1 MDVSEVK
8 AIKAKSAAAAAR
20 KYSVDDARIDLTAAL
35 RLAARMALN
44 EGVCNHFSM
53 EMPGAPDKF
62 LINPQGFHWSEL
74 TPADLMVIDANGTVL
89 EGKHQVEP
97 TAFYIHSRV
106 HLRCKKKVVLHT
118 HMPFA
123 TALTIIEGGR
133 LEISANQNAMRFFGR
148 TAYDDGYGGVA
159 LSDDEGDRIA
169 SALTDAEILFM
180 AHHGVIVSGDRMDYT
195 FDDLYY
201 LERSCMVQVLAQ
213 STGQRLRKQSDEVCA
228 SVSKQ
233 IGGERQ
239 QSELHF
245 AALKRLLDR
254 DEPGWRG
261 KSSQRTR

>member
-8 AIKAKSAAAAAR
+8 AIKSKSAAAAT
-20 KYSVDDARIDLTAAL
+20 KYTVADARIDLTAAL

-53 EMPGAPDKF
+53 EVPGAPDKF

-74 TPADLMVIDANGTVL
+74 TPDDLMVIDEDGKVL
-89 EGKHQVEP
+89 EGKHKVEP

-123 TALTIIEGGR
+123 TALVIIQHGR
-133 LEISANQNAMRFFGR
+133 LEMGANQNAMRFFGR
-148 TAYDDGYGGVA
+148 IAYDEDYGGVA
-159 LSDDEGDRIA
+159 LSDNEGDRIA
-169 SALTDAEILFM
+169 SAFGNADVVMM

-213 STGQRLRKQSDEVCA
+213 STGKPLRTQPDEVCA
-228 SVSKQ
+228 QVSKQ
-233 IGGERQ
+233 IGGERL

-245 AALKRLLDR
+245 KALKRLLDR

-261 KSSQRTR
+261 TGR

>member
-8 AIKAKSAAAAAR
+8 AIKAKPTAAGR
-20 KYSVDDARIDLTAAL
+20 KYTVADARIDLTAAL

-53 EMPGAPDKF
+53 EVPGAPDRF

-74 TPADLMVIDANGTVL
+74 TPDDLMVVDENGKVR

-106 HLRCKKKVVLHT
+106 HLRCTKKVVLHT

-133 LEISANQNAMRFFGR
+133 LEISANQNAMRFHGR
-148 TAYDDGYGGVA
+148 TAYDEGYGGVA

-169 SALTDAEILFM
+169 SALGNADILFM
-180 AHHGVIVSGDRMDYT
+180 AHHGLIVGGDRMDYT

-213 STGQRLRKQSDEVCA
+213 STGNPLRKQSDEVCE

-261 KSSQRTR
+261 KSRKAK

>member
-8 AIKAKSAAAAAR
+8 AIKSKSAAAA
-20 KYSVDDARIDLTAAL
+20 KYTVADARIDLTSAL

-53 EMPGAPDKF
+53 EVPGAPDKF
-62 LINPQGFHWSEL
+62 LINPQGLHWSEL
-74 TPADLMVIDANGTVL
+74 TPDDLMVIDEDGKVL
-89 EGKHQVEP
+89 EGKHKVEP

-133 LEISANQNAMRFFGR
+133 LEISANQNAMRFYGR
-148 TAYDDGYGGVA
+148 TAYDEDYGGVA

-169 SALTDAEILFM
+169 GALSNAEILFM
-180 AHHGVIVSGDRMDYT
+180 AHHGLIVSGDRMDYT

-213 STGQRLRKQSDEVCA
+213 STGKPLRKQSDAVCA
-228 SVSKQ
+228 DVAKQ

-261 KSSQRTR
+261 SLRKSKAR

>member
-8 AIKAKSAAAAAR
+8 AIKTKSAPADR
-20 KYSVDDARIDLTAAL
+20 KYTVEDARLDLTAAL

-53 EMPGAPDKF
+53 EVPGAPDKF

-74 TPADLMVIDANGTVL
+74 TPADLMVVDENGQVL
-89 EGKHQVEP
+89 EGTHKVEP

-106 HLRCKKKVVLHT
+106 HLRKKKVVLHT

-123 TALTIIEGGR
+123 TALTIIQGGR

-148 TAYDDGYGGVA
+148 TAYDEGYGGVA
-159 LSDDEGDRIA
+159 LSDNEGDRIA
-169 SALTDAEILFM
+169 GALSNAEILFM
-180 AHHGVIVSGDRMDYT
+180 AHHGVIVCGDRMDYA

-213 STGQRLRKQSDEVCA
+213 STGKPLRSQPEAVCA
-228 SVSKQ
+228 DVAKQ

-245 AALKRLLDR
+245 AALKRILDR

-261 KSSQRTR
+261 KAVKRGR

>member
-8 AIKAKSAAAAAR
+8 VAGAAG
-20 KYSVDDARIDLTAAL
+20 KYTVADARLDLTAAL

-53 EMPGAPDKF
+53 EVPGAPDKF

-74 TPADLMVIDANGTVL
+74 TPADLMLIDEHGKVL
-89 EGKHQVEP
+89 EGKHKVEP

-123 TALTIIEGGR
+123 TALTIIEKGR
-133 LEISANQNAMRFFGR
+133 LEISANQNAMRFYDR
-148 TAYDDGYGGVA
+148 VAYDEDYGGVA

-169 SALTDAEILFM
+169 ESLRKAEILFM
-180 AHHGVIVSGDRMDYT
+180 AHHGVLVSGDRMDYT

-213 STGQRLRKQSDEVCA
+213 STGKPLRRQSDEVCA
-228 SVSKQ
+228 EVSRQ

-261 KSSQRTR
+261 KGIKAKAR

>member
-1 MDVSEVK
+1 MTQQDLE
-8 AIKAKSAAAAAR
+8 
-20 KYSVDDARIDLTAAL
+20 YEARIDLAAAL
-35 RLAARMALN
+35 RWASRLGLG
-44 EGVCNHFSM
+44 EGICNHFSM
-53 EMPGAPDKF
+53 EIPPSNLSPRTESRF

-74 TPADLMVIDANGTVL
+74 TPDHLMVIDENGKVL
-89 EGKHQVEP
+89 EGKHKVEP

-133 LEISANQNAMRFFGR
+133 LEISANQNAMRFYGR
-148 TAYDDGYGGVA
+148 TAYDEDYGGVA

-169 SALTDAEILFM
+169 SALSNAEILFM
-180 AHHGVIVSGDRMDYT
+180 AHHGLIVSGDRMDYT

-213 STGQRLRKQSDEVCA
+213 STGKPLRKQSDAVCA
-228 SVSKQ
+228 DVAKQ

-261 KSSQRTR
+261 SLRKSKAR

>member
-8 AIKAKSAAAAAR
+8 AAGAAG
-20 KYSVDDARIDLTAAL
+20 KYTVADARLDLTAAL

-53 EMPGAPDKF
+53 EVPGAPDKF

-74 TPADLMVIDANGTVL
+74 TPADLMLIDEHGKVL
-89 EGKHQVEP
+89 EGKHKVEP

-133 LEISANQNAMRFFGR
+133 LDINANQNAMRFYGR
-148 TAYDDGYGGVA
+148 TAYDEDYGGVA

-169 SALTDAEILFM
+169 GALSNADIVFM
-180 AHHGVIVSGDRMDYT
+180 AYHGVLVTGDRMDYT

-213 STGQRLRKQSDEVCA
+213 STGKPLRKQSDEVCA
-228 SVSKQ
+228 DVSRQ

-261 KSSQRTR
+261 KGIKIKAR

>member
-8 AIKAKSAAAAAR
+8 AVKSKSAGAGR
-20 KYSVDDARIDLTAAL
+20 YTVEDARIDLTAAL

-53 EMPGAPDKF
+53 EVPGAPDRF

-74 TPADLMVIDANGTVL
+74 TPADLVIVDENGKVQ
-89 EGKHQVEP
+89 EGKHRVEP

-106 HLRCKKKVVLHT
+106 HLRCRKKVMLHT

-133 LEISANQNAMRFFGR
+133 LDISANQNAMRFYGR
-148 TAYDDGYGGVA
+148 IAYDEGYGGVA

-169 SALTDAEILFM
+169 GALQDAEILFM
-180 AHHGVIVSGDRMDYT
+180 AHHGVIVSGERMDYT

-201 LERSCMVQVLAQ
+201 LERSCVVQVLAQ
-213 STGQRLRKQSDEVCA
+213 STGRPLRKQSDEVCA

-245 AALKRLLDR
+245 SALKRLLDR

-261 KSSQRTR
+261 KQERLKRR